1 MGGEGLPRK
10 ERGERDTGEEG
21 VGVANG
27 VEMFVGQAAE
37 QFRLFTGKEAPWELM
52 TSVVEEALS

>member
-1 MGGEGLPRK
+1 ML
-10 ERGERDTGEEG
+10 RDAQEQG